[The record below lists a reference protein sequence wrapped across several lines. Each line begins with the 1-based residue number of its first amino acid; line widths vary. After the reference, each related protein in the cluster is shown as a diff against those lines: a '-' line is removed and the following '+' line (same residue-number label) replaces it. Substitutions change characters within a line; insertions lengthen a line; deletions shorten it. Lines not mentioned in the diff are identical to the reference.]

1 MHILTHPSPDPQQN
15 HLLAALPA
23 AELAR
28 WEPYLELVDLSLGQ
42 VLCDAGQAP
51 AYAVFPTTAIVS
63 LVYGTLEGASSEIAV
78 VGNEGVVGI
87 SLFMG
92 GGATPNQAL
101 VQSAGEG
108 YRLRASWIKSAML
121 QGGPVLQMLLRYTQS
136 LMAQMAQTAVC
147 NRYHSIDQQLC
158 RRLLLGLD
166 RVASDELEMT
176 QELAAS
182 LLGVRREGV
191 TCAAHKLQLAGVI
204 RYQRGH
210 IMVLDRAQLEKRSC
224 ECYAVTKKE
233 YDRLLPAPLSL
244 AA

>member
-1 MHILTHPSPDPQQN
+1 MYLLARPCQTSGPQQN
-15 HLLAALPA
+15 QLLAALPA

-28 WEPYLELVDLSLGQ
+28 WEPHLELVDLALGQ
-42 VLCDAGQAP
+42 VLCDAGRSP
-51 AYAVFPTTAIVS
+51 AYAVFPTTAIAS
-63 LVYGTLEGASSEIAV
+63 LVYMTQDGASSEIAV
-78 VGNEGVVGI
+78 VGNDGVVGV

-101 VQSAGEG
+101 VQSAGQG
-108 YRLRASWIKSAML
+108 YRLPAQWVKAEAE
-121 QGGPVLQMLLRYTQS
+121 QGGPVLHMLLRYTQA

-166 RVASDELEMT
+166 RLPSDELVMT

-191 TCAAHKLQLAGVI
+191 TAAARKLQLAGVI
-204 RYQRGH
+204 RYRRGH
-210 IMVLDRAQLEKRSC
+210 IVVIDRARLEQRTC
-224 ECYAVTKKE
+224 ECYAVAKKE
-233 YDRLLPAPLSL
+233 HDRLMPLPL